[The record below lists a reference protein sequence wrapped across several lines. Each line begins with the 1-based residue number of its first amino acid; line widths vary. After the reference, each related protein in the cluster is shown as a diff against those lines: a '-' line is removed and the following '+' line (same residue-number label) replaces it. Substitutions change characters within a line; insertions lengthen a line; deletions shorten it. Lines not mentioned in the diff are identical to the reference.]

1 MEYYYTFNSDTRY
14 NTREELFHL
23 EQIINWTSDLTNP
36 NVVVTNTDSISDID
50 AKRSEAIQE
59 LAHLN
64 LRRQQLLET
73 LLK

>member
-1 MEYYYTFNSDTRY
+1 MAYYTFDSNTRY
-14 NTREELFHL
+14 ITREELVHL
-23 EQIINWTSDLTNP
+23 EQIIGWASNLTKP
-36 NVVVTNTDSISDID
+36 NVVVTNSDSLSDID
-50 AKRSEAIQE
+50 PKRSEALQE

>member
-1 MEYYYTFNSDTRY
+1 MELYTFDSNTRY
-14 NTREELFHL
+14 ITHEELVHL
-23 EQIINWTSDLTNP
+23 EQIINWASDLTNP

>member
-14 NTREELFHL
+14 ITHEELVHL
-23 EQIINWTSDLTNP
+23 EQIINWASDLTNP

>member
-1 MEYYYTFNSDTRY
+1 MEYYYTINSDTRY
-14 NTREELFHL
+14 ITREELVHL

>member
-14 NTREELFHL
+14 ITREELVHL